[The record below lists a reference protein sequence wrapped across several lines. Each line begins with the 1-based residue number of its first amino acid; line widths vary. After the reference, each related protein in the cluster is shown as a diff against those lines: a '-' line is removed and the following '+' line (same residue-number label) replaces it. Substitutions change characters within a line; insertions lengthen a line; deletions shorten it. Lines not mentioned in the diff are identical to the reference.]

1 MLRSDFML
9 LSNFVLEW
17 IYSLPVEQ
25 QGPTTIILI
34 LFCLELLIGC
44 FQISLIKQWE
54 KSIRGY

>member
-1 MLRSDFML
+1 ML